1 MDSPILPYLM
11 GASST
16 EPLSPGALADGRPA
30 PRGPRFRVVVETG
43 PDARQ
48 DLLLEGTLLVGTQ
61 VEGGLRLSDPTVS
74 RVHLELQARPE
85 GVRVRDVGSRN
96 GTWSL
101 GVRIHEVTVAG
112 EARFT
117 LGKTTLL
124 VTPEHSEAE
133 VPAPRT
139 SFGRALGQSAVM
151 QHLFGVLERTARSA
165 FSVLLLGETGTG
177 KELLAEAVHQ
187 ASPRAAG
194 PFVIVDCGAVV
205 PSLIESEL
213 FGHVKGAFTGAHSE
227 RQGHLVQAH
236 GGTVFL
242 DEVGE
247 LPLELQ
253 PKLLR
258 VLESGTVRRV
268 GDNAARSVDVRV
280 VAATHRDLKAEVAAG
295 RFRADLYYRL
305 AVVPVRV
312 PALRERSEDI
322 PLLARHL
329 FAQAGQPDFPLTEEL
344 VRRLVGYDWP
354 GNVRELRNF
363 VHRVLAAGDVELPDA
378 RPVSSAAPAV
388 TEDLSGLTFK
398 EAKERMV
405 EAFTRE
411 YLTALLAKC
420 GNNISEVARTAGL
433 ARSHVHGLLNRY
445 GLKGGD

>member
-1 MDSPILPYLM
+1 
-11 GASST
+11 
-16 EPLSPGALADGRPA
+16 
-30 PRGPRFRVVVETG
+30 
-43 PDARQ
+43 
-48 DLLLEGTLLVGTQ
+48 
-61 VEGGLRLSDPTVS
+61 
-74 RVHLELQARPE
+74 
-85 GVRVRDVGSRN
+85 VRVRDVGSRN

-101 GVRIHEVTVAG
+101 GVRVHEVTVAA

-124 VTPEHSEAE
+124 VLPEAQDEAAL
-133 VPAPRT
+133 APRT
-139 SFGRALGQSAVM
+139 SFGRALGQSPAM
-151 QHLFGVLERTARSA
+151 QRLFGVLERTARSA

-177 KELLAEAVHQ
+177 KELLAEALHQ
-187 ASPRAAG
+187 ASPRAAK

-213 FGHVKGAFTGAHSE
+213 FGHAKGAFTGAHAD
-227 RQGHLVQAH
+227 RQGQLVNAH

-268 GDNAARSVDVRV
+268 GDSAARDVDVRV

-312 PALRERSEDI
+312 PALRERTEDI
-322 PLLARHL
+322 PLLTRHL
-329 FAQAGQPDFPLTEEL
+329 FAQAGHPDFPLTEAL
-344 VRRLVGYDWP
+344 VQRLVGYDWP

-378 RPVSSAAPAV
+378 KPVSAAV
-388 TEDLSGLTFK
+388 STTKDLSALTFK
-398 EAKERMV
+398 EAKEHMV

-411 YLTALLAKC
+411 YLTALLVKC
-420 GNNISEVARTAGL
+420 DNNISEVARTAGL
-433 ARSHVHGLLNRY
+433 ARSHVHGLLQRY
-445 GLKGGD
+445 GLK

>member
-1 MDSPILPYLM
+1 MVF
-11 GASST
+11 SST
-16 EPLSPGALADGRPA
+16 EPLTPGALAEGRPA
-30 PRGPRFRVVVETG
+30 TRGPRFRVVVETG
-43 PDARQ
+43 PDARRE
-48 DLLLEGTLLVGTQ
+48 LPLEGTLLVGTQ

-124 VTPEHSEAE
+124 VLPEPTEEASE
-133 VPAPRT
+133 PAPLT
-139 SFGRALGQSAVM
+139 TFGRALGQSAAM
-151 QHLFGVLERTARSA
+151 QKLFGVLGRTARSS

-177 KELLAEAVHQ
+177 KELLAEAVHR
-187 ASPRAAG
+187 ASPRSNR

-213 FGHVKGAFTGAHSE
+213 FGHAKGAFTGAHTE
-227 RQGHLVQAH
+227 RQGHLVQAD

-268 GDNAARSVDVRV
+268 GDNAAKDVDVRV

-312 PALRERSEDI
+312 PALRERAEDI

-329 FAQAGQPDFPLTEEL
+329 FQQAGQPDFPLTEEL
-344 VRRLVGYDWP
+344 VQRLVGYDWP

-363 VHRVLAAGDVELPDA
+363 VHRVLAAGDAELPDTK
-378 RPVSSAAPAV
+378 PVSPVTA

-411 YLTALLAKC
+411 YLTALLARC

-445 GLKGGD
+445 GLKAGD

>member
-1 MDSPILPYLM
+1 M
-11 GASST
+11 
-16 EPLSPGALADGRPA
+16 
-30 PRGPRFRVVVETG
+30 ETG
-43 PDARQ
+43 PDARR
-48 DLLLEGTLLVGTQ
+48 DIPLEGTLLVGTQ

-124 VTPEHSEAE
+124 VMPEPTEEAAE
-133 VPAPRT
+133 PAPRT
-139 SFGRALGQSAVM
+139 TFGRALGQSAAM
-151 QHLFGVLERTARSA
+151 QKLFGVLERTARSS

-177 KELLAEAVHQ
+177 KELLAEAIHR
-187 ASPRAAG
+187 ASPRSNR

-213 FGHVKGAFTGAHSE
+213 FGHAKGAFTGAHTE
-227 RQGHLVQAH
+227 RQGHLVQAD

-268 GDNAARSVDVRV
+268 GDNAAKEVDVRV

-312 PALRERSEDI
+312 PALRERAEDI
-322 PLLARHL
+322 PMLVRHL
-329 FAQAGQPDFPLTEEL
+329 FQQAGQPDFPLTEEL
-344 VRRLVGYDWP
+344 VQRLVGYDWP

-363 VHRVLAAGDVELPDA
+363 VHRVLAAGDAELPDTK
-378 RPVSSAAPAV
+378 PVSTVTA

-411 YLTALLAKC
+411 YLTALLARC

-445 GLKGGD
+445 GLKAGD

>member
-1 MDSPILPYLM
+1 MLPYLM

-16 EPLSPGALADGRPA
+16 EPLSPGALAEGRPA
-30 PRGPRFRVVVETG
+30 TRGPRFRVVVEMG

-48 DLLLEGTLLVGTQ
+48 DLPLEGTLLVGTQ
-61 VEGGLRLSDPTVS
+61 VEGGLKLSDPTVS

-124 VTPEHSEAE
+124 VMPESSDEAE
-133 VPAPRT
+133 APAPRT

-151 QHLFGVLERTARSA
+151 QRLFGVLERTARSS

-177 KELLAEAVHQ
+177 KELLAEAIHQ
-187 ASPRAAG
+187 ASPRGNG

-213 FGHVKGAFTGAHSE
+213 FGHAKGAFTGAHTE
-227 RQGHLVQAH
+227 RRGHLAEAH

-268 GDNAARSVDVRV
+268 GDNAQRDVDVRV

-312 PALRERSEDI
+312 PALRERAEDI

-329 FAQAGQPDFPLTEEL
+329 FEQAGQPDFPMTDAL
-344 VRRLVGYDWP
+344 VQRLVAYDWP

-363 VHRVLAAGDVELPDA
+363 VHRVLAAGEVELPDE
-378 RPVSSAAPAV
+378 RPVTVAVPPA
-388 TEDLSGLTFK
+388 EDLSGLTFK

-411 YLTALLAKC
+411 YLTALLARC
-420 GNNISEVARTAGL
+420 GNNVSEVARTAGL

-445 GLKGGD
+445 GLKGS

>member
-1 MDSPILPYLM
+1 M

-16 EPLSPGALADGRPA
+16 EPLSPGALAEGRPE
-30 PRGPRFRVVVETG
+30 PHGPRFRVVVETG
-43 PDARQ
+43 PDARR
-48 DLLLEGTLLVGTQ
+48 DVLLEGTLLVGTQ
-61 VEGGLRLSDPTVS
+61 VEGGLKLSDPTVS

-101 GVRIHEVTVAG
+101 GVRVHEVTVAS

-124 VTPEHSEAE
+124 VLPEASDEAGT
-133 VPAPRT
+133 PAPRT
-139 SFGRALGQSAVM
+139 SFGRALGQSAAM
-151 QHLFGVLERTARSA
+151 QRLFGVLERTARSA

-177 KELLAEAVHQ
+177 KELLAEALHQ
-187 ASPRAAG
+187 ASPRAAK

-213 FGHVKGAFTGAHSE
+213 FGHAKGAFTGAHAD
-227 RQGHLVQAH
+227 RQGQLVNAH

-268 GDNAARSVDVRV
+268 GDNAARDVDVRV

-312 PALRERSEDI
+312 PALRERAEDI
-322 PLLARHL
+322 PLLARHV
-329 FAQAGQPDFPLTEEL
+329 FEQAGHPDFPLTDAL
-344 VRRLVGYDWP
+344 VQRLVGYDWP

-378 RPVSSAAPAV
+378 KPVSAV
-388 TEDLSGLTFK
+388 TATKDLSALTFK
-398 EAKERMV
+398 EAKEHMV

-420 GNNISEVARTAGL
+420 DNNISEVARTAGL
-433 ARSHVHGLLNRY
+433 ARSHVHGLLHRY
-445 GLKGGD
+445 GLKAGG

>member
-1 MDSPILPYLM
+1 MLPYRM
-11 GASST
+11 GFSST
-16 EPLSPGALADGRPA
+16 EPLTPGALAEGRPEA
-30 PRGPRFRVVVETG
+30 RGPRFRVVVETG

-48 DLLLEGTLLVGTQ
+48 EIPLEGTLLVGTQ

-101 GVRIHEVTVAG
+101 GVRIHEVTLAG

-124 VTPEHSEAE
+124 VMPEPTEEAAE
-133 VPAPRT
+133 PAPRT
-139 SFGRALGQSAVM
+139 TFGRALGQSAAM
-151 QHLFGVLERTARSA
+151 QKLFGVLERTARSS

-177 KELLAEAVHQ
+177 KELLAEAIHR
-187 ASPRAAG
+187 ASPRSNQ

-213 FGHVKGAFTGAHSE
+213 FGHAKGAFTGAHAD
-227 RQGHLVQAH
+227 RRGHLVQAD

-268 GDNAARSVDVRV
+268 GDNAAKDVDVRV

-312 PALRERSEDI
+312 PALRERAEDI

-329 FAQAGQPDFPLTEEL
+329 FQQAGQPDFPLTEEL
-344 VRRLVGYDWP
+344 VQRLMGYDWP

-363 VHRVLAAGDVELPDA
+363 VHRVLAAGDAELPDT
-378 RPVSSAAPAV
+378 RPVSAV
-388 TEDLSGLTFK
+388 TAAEDLSGLTFK

-411 YLTALLAKC
+411 YLTALLARC

-445 GLKGGD
+445 GLKAGD

>member
-1 MDSPILPYLM
+1 MVF
-11 GASST
+11 SST
-16 EPLSPGALADGRPA
+16 EPLTPGALAEGRPA
-30 PRGPRFRVVVETG
+30 TRGPRFRVVVETG
-43 PDARQ
+43 PDARR
-48 DLLLEGTLLVGTQ
+48 DLPLEGTLLVGTQ

-124 VTPEHSEAE
+124 VLPETTEEAAE
-133 VPAPRT
+133 PAPLT
-139 SFGRALGQSAVM
+139 TFGRALGQSAAM
-151 QHLFGVLERTARSA
+151 QKLFGVLERTARSS

-177 KELLAEAVHQ
+177 KELLAEAIHR
-187 ASPRAAG
+187 ASPRNNQ

-213 FGHVKGAFTGAHSE
+213 FGHAKGAFTGAHAE
-227 RQGHLVQAH
+227 RQGHLVQAD

-268 GDNAARSVDVRV
+268 GDNAAKDVDVRV

-312 PALRERSEDI
+312 PALRERAEDI

-329 FAQAGQPDFPLTEEL
+329 FQQAGQPDFPLTEEL
-344 VRRLVGYDWP
+344 VQRLVGYDWP

-363 VHRVLAAGDVELPDA
+363 VHRVLAAGDAELPDA
-378 RPVSSAAPAV
+378 RPVSAV
-388 TEDLSGLTFK
+388 TATEDLSGLTFK

-411 YLTALLAKC
+411 YLTALLARC
-420 GNNISEVARTAGL
+420 GNNISEVARTAGM

-445 GLKGGD
+445 GLKAGD

>member
-1 MDSPILPYLM
+1 MTAIEYSPPRRDSSQRRRGRI
-11 GASST
+11 
-16 EPLSPGALADGRPA
+16 AD
-30 PRGPRFRVVVETG
+30 VLTY
-43 PDARQ
+43 
-48 DLLLEGTLLVGTQ
+48 TLLVALSVDKPYVSDEQ
-61 VEGGLRLSDPTVS
+61 LRTDQRFLDLIGAFLGQAIQLS
-74 RVHLELQARPE
+74 RVVMRQKEELLEENAQLRAQ
-85 GVRVRDVGSRN
+85 VRDRYKFDNIIGDSPAM
-96 GTWSL
+96 
-101 GVRIHEVTVAG
+101 HEVFSVVGQVAN
-112 EARFT
+112 
-117 LGKTTLL
+117 
-124 VTPEHSEAE
+124 S
-133 VPAPRT
+133 
-139 SFGRALGQSAVM
+139 RA
-151 QHLFGVLERTARSA
+151 T
-165 FSVLLLGETGTG
+165 VLLLGETGTG
-177 KELLAEAVHQ
+177 KELLAEAVHR
-187 ASPRAAG
+187 ASPRSNQ

-213 FGHVKGAFTGAHSE
+213 FGHAKGAFTGAHAE
-227 RQGHLVQAH
+227 RQGHLVQAD

-268 GDNAARSVDVRV
+268 GDNAAKDVDVRV

-312 PALRERSEDI
+312 PALRERVEDI
-322 PLLARHL
+322 PLLVRHL
-329 FAQAGQPDFPLTEEL
+329 FQQAGQPDFPLTEEL
-344 VRRLVGYDWP
+344 VQRLVGYDWP

-363 VHRVLAAGDVELPDA
+363 VHRVLAAGDAELPDA
-378 RPVSSAAPAV
+378 QPVSAV
-388 TEDLSGLTFK
+388 TTAEDLSGLTFK

-411 YLTALLAKC
+411 YLTALLARC

-445 GLKGGD
+445 GLKAGD

>member
-1 MDSPILPYLM
+1 M
-11 GASST
+11 
-16 EPLSPGALADGRPA
+16 
-30 PRGPRFRVVVETG
+30 VVETG
-43 PDARQ
+43 PDARR
-48 DLLLEGTLLVGTQ
+48 DLPLEGTLLVGTQ

-124 VTPEHSEAE
+124 VLPETTEEAAE
-133 VPAPRT
+133 PAPLT
-139 SFGRALGQSAVM
+139 TFGRALGQSAAM
-151 QHLFGVLERTARSA
+151 QKLFGVLERTARSS

-177 KELLAEAVHQ
+177 KELLAEAIHR
-187 ASPRAAG
+187 ASPRNNQ

-213 FGHVKGAFTGAHSE
+213 FGHAKGAFTGAHAE
-227 RQGHLVQAH
+227 RQGHLVQAD

-268 GDNAARSVDVRV
+268 GDNAAKDVDVRV

-312 PALRERSEDI
+312 PALRERAEDI

-329 FAQAGQPDFPLTEEL
+329 FQQAGQPDFPLTEEL
-344 VRRLVGYDWP
+344 VQRLVGYDWP

-363 VHRVLAAGDVELPDA
+363 VHRVLAAGDAELPDA
-378 RPVSSAAPAV
+378 RPVSAV
-388 TEDLSGLTFK
+388 TATEDLSGLTFK

-411 YLTALLAKC
+411 YLTALLARC
-420 GNNISEVARTAGL
+420 GNNISEVARTAGM

-445 GLKGGD
+445 GLKAGD

>member
-1 MDSPILPYLM
+1 M
-11 GASST
+11 
-16 EPLSPGALADGRPA
+16 
-30 PRGPRFRVVVETG
+30 
-43 PDARQ
+43 
-48 DLLLEGTLLVGTQ
+48 GTQ

-74 RVHLELQARPE
+74 RVHLEIQARPE

-124 VTPEHSEAE
+124 VMPEPSEEGAE
-133 VPAPRT
+133 SAPRT
-139 SFGRALGQSAVM
+139 SFGRALGQSAAM
-151 QHLFGVLERTARSA
+151 QRLFGVLERTARSS

-177 KELLAEAVHQ
+177 KELLAEAVHL
-187 ASPRAAG
+187 ASPRSSK

-213 FGHVKGAFTGAHSE
+213 FGHAKGAFTGAHTE

-268 GDNAARSVDVRV
+268 GDNAAREVDVRV

-329 FAQAGQPDFPLTEEL
+329 FLQAGQPDFPLTDEL
-344 VRRLVGYDWP
+344 VQRLISYDWP

-363 VHRVLAAGDVELPDA
+363 VHRVLAAGDAELPDMQ
-378 RPVSSAAPAV
+378 PVSAVSAA
-388 TEDLSGLTFK
+388 EDLSALTFK

-411 YLTALLAKC
+411 YLTALLARC

-445 GLKGGD
+445 GLKAGD